1 MKDWH
6 TLDADVVRLMNKHY
20 NAGRGGATIDMVVIH
35 HNAGVLSIDQIWQV
49 WQTRQASA
57 HYQVESGGRIGQL
70 VWDRD
75 TAWHAANANINA
87 RSIGVEVSNSGGA
100 AQDWPITDTA
110 IVEAGRLTAAICYVY
125 KLGRPVAGRN
135 VRFHRDF
142 ASTSCPYHLAPGG
155 KYHQR
160 LMQAATDHYD
170 WMAAGGKTPESK
182 PQEGISVSEADR
194 IIKHLQD
201 FIVGFL
207 SPLIEDT
214 KDNRFQLTGSR
225 DNIPGDVHASYP
237 GFEQLGKN
245 ADGHNLTLVDAV
257 AALRRDL
264 DSLRKEIKR

>member
-1 MKDWH
+1 MKNWH

-20 NAGRGGATIDMVVIH
+20 TPGRGGHKIDMVVIH
-35 HNAGVLSIDQIWQV
+35 HNAGILTIDQIWDV

-110 IVEAGRLTAAICYVY
+110 IVEAGRLAAAICYVY

-135 VRFHRDF
+135 VRFHREF
-142 ASTSCPYHLAPGG
+142 TSTSCPYHLAPGG

-160 LMQAATDHYD
+160 LMTAATDHYD
-170 WMAAGGKTPESK
+170 WMVREKAGQNTPPEEGPLMALTDAEQHELLWKTREIWD
-182 PQEGISVSEADR
+182 QLRGINGEGW
-194 IIKHLQD
+194 
-201 FIVGFL
+201 
-207 SPLIEDT
+207 P
-214 KDNRFQLTGSR
+214 
-225 DNIPGDVHASYP
+225 
-237 GFEQLGKN
+237 QLGTN
-245 ADGHNLTLVDAV
+245 SDGQALTLVDGV
-257 AALRRDL
+257 AALRRDVKG
-264 DSLRKEIKR
+264 SKR

>member
-1 MKDWH
+1 MKNWH

-35 HNAGVLSIDQIWQV
+35 HNAGILTIDQIWDV

-75 TAWHAANANINA
+75 TAWHAANAGINA

-135 VRFHRDF
+135 VRFHREF
-142 ASTSCPYHLAPGG
+142 TSTSCPYHLAPGG

-170 WMAAGGKTPESK
+170 WMAANPDGAPAPTPEEDDMAFTEEDRRMLREVHRELTQLYPSRSAYRTTDE
-182 PQEGISVSEADR
+182 PIDSLAGYVLNADARIHEDWVHARAAEAGMDPADWAA
-194 IIKHLQD
+194 KHLGGQ
-201 FIVGFL
+201 
-207 SPLIEDT
+207 
-214 KDNRFQLTGSR
+214 
-225 DNIPGDVHASYP
+225 A
-237 GFEQLGKN
+237 
-245 ADGHNLTLVDAV
+245 
-257 AALRRDL
+257 
-264 DSLRKEIKR
+264 